1 MAIDACIDCVSFRPN
16 ENRDGMTGEV
26 IGIYIA
32 SKAEDLPH
40 LVQRAR
46 GLPDRGLDGDRYAKG
61 IGTFSNHKGQRDV
74 SLIESEA
81 IEAFARES
89 GTSLSAGESRRNILT
104 RGVRLNDLV
113 GKEFQVGQVRLRG
126 LRLCEPCTHLVRLTK
141 SPATLRG
148 LVHRGGLYA
157 AILNEGEI
165 TVGDSIDGFGESP

>member
-1 MAIDACIDCVSFRPN
+1 MR
-16 ENRDGMTGEV
+16 GEV

-32 SKAEDLPH
+32 PKAEELPH
-40 LVQRAR
+40 PVQCAR
-46 GLPDRGLDGDRYAKG
+46 VIPGHGLDGDRYAKG

-89 GTSLSAGESRRNILT
+89 GISLTAAQIRRNVVT

-113 GKEFQVGQVRLRG
+113 GKEFQVGAIRMRG
-126 LRLCEPCTHLVRLTK
+126 LRLCEPCTHLVRLTH
-141 SPATLRG
+141 PATLRG

-157 AILNEGEI
+157 AVLNEGEI
-165 TVGDSIDGFGESP
+165 AVGDSIDGFGQSP

>member
-1 MAIDACIDCVSFRPN
+1 MNMR
-16 ENRDGMTGEV
+16 GEV

-32 SKAEDLPH
+32 SKAEEPPH
-40 LVQRAR
+40 SVERVRVVPGR
-46 GLPDRGLDGDRYAKG
+46 GLEGDRYAKG

-81 IEAFARES
+81 IEAFEHES
-89 GTSLSAGESRRNILT
+89 GTSLSAAQSRRNILT

-113 GKEFQVGQVRLRG
+113 GLEFLVGSIRMRG
-126 LRLCEPCTHLVRLTK
+126 LRLCEPCTHLVRLTN
-141 SPATLRG
+141 PATLRG

-165 TVGDSIDGFGESP
+165 AVGDSIDGFGQSP